1 MHRHHRTTSSHIT
14 HTSTT
19 GNNIGDAGWTALVQA
34 VKANRN
40 SKLESL
46 FSDHDLSK
54 FDDSVPAAIKEANAK
69 DKGGRYFDNTPLLK
83 YYREL
88 ATTGIVAMRR
98 AVAYLVG
105 PPEAGKTK
113 LAHLIV
119 HGKVLPGDTRMTDGI
134 DVRTYCVWCG
144 QPTTSPMPSHHTP
157 HHTPTTQTPW
167 K

>member
-1 MHRHHRTTSSHIT
+1 M
-14 HTSTT
+14 
-19 GNNIGDAGWTALVQA
+19 
-34 VKANRN
+34 KANRN
-40 SKLESL
+40 SKLEQL
-46 FSDHDLSK
+46 WSDHDLSK

-69 DKGGRYFDNTPLLK
+69 DKSGRYFYNEPLLK

-105 PPEAGKTK
+105 PPKAGKTK

-134 DVRTYCVWCG
+134 DVRTYCVCG
-144 QPTTSPMPSHHTP
+144 VVNPPRPPMPSHHTP